1 LSRKRAGKSSAEM
14 RRIMSQNFIYSL
26 EIMGKGMLSIFA
38 VILLLMLV
46 VTLIPWLEKLINKPK
61 EKKEN

>member
-1 LSRKRAGKSSAEM
+1 
-14 RRIMSQNFIYSL
+14 MSQNFIYSL